1 MHVPFARHVLQLYA
15 ITSIPL
21 GTFRFCHLA
30 NKAYSIIN
38 RRIDCALKLICM
50 VLTLEIHR
58 KGTERT
64 YFRVYNDTD
73 IALEDITGSG
83 WTVKD
88 ALDDFIKE
96 VNRLSFYDD
105 DLPLFTKRDS
115 IRMDRI
121 LVKND

>member
-1 MHVPFARHVLQLYA
+1 
-15 ITSIPL
+15 
-21 GTFRFCHLA
+21 
-30 NKAYSIIN
+30 
-38 RRIDCALKLICM
+38 M